1 MTEDK
6 RIAYSKKWF
15 KRGTEIDDPIDKFIY
30 LWIALVIAAQ
40 YSMVSGNTDRKRIIN
55 LFRTRRTLIFN
66 VIKEHRKRMVK
77 LAQRRGTKDGGL
89 IVDTEYPK
97 LREKFSKIVDYYT
110 QGISLDESALVEY
123 VGELLNKIR
132 NNLFH
137 GDKVSDDR
145 EDIELMN
152 LVNPILH
159 DVLEVCLF

>member
-1 MTEDK
+1 MAEDK

-15 KRGTEIDDPIDKFIY
+15 KRGAGIDDPIDKFIY

-40 YSMVSGNTDRKRIIN
+40 YRMVSGNTDRKRIIN

-66 VIKEHRKRMVK
+66 AIKEHRTRMVK
-77 LAQRRGTKDGGL
+77 LAQRRGTEDGGP

-110 QGISLDESALVEY
+110 QGISLDEGALVEY

-137 GDKVSDDR
+137 GDKVYDDR